1 MEMFSFI
8 FTIFFMLLGPAKLIP
23 LFAGLTRGADARFKR
38 DVAVR
43 AAVIASVLCVFVA
56 LAGGTLVGKYRISID
71 ALRIAGGLVLLISGL
86 QVIFQKAAHARP
98 PSGTPT
104 ALQLAV
110 SPLAAPGIVPPA
122 GVAAILICVM
132 LAPEFPG
139 MGQAIAICL
148 AIMMALDFLVMYFID
163 RVMKTPGLTIVLSM
177 LGSVLVFVQVSLAV
191 EIVLNALKGRGVA
204 LP

>member
-38 DVAVR
+38 DTAVR

-56 LAGGTLVGKYRISID
+56 LAGGALVSRYRISID

-86 QVIFQKAAHARP
+86 QVIFQKAPHARP
-98 PSGTPT
+98 PSGTPN
-104 ALQLAV
+104 AMQLAV

-122 GVAAILICVM
+122 GVAAILICAM
-132 LAPEFPG
+132 LAPGHPG
-139 MGQAIAICL
+139 MWQVIAACL
-148 AIMMALDFLVMYFID
+148 GLMMVLDFLVMYFID
-163 RVMKTPGLTIVLSM
+163 RVVKMSALMVVLAM
-177 LGSVLVFVQVSLAV
+177 LGSVLAFVQVGLAV
-191 EIVLNALKGRGVA
+191 EILLNALEGRGLV